1 MSVPKFGSIFRRQQH
16 TLHGLAR
23 SAAGTLDAKTA
34 SLDPVFTMT
43 MLVIG
48 GRESSAISIFFAAIF
63 NLMFPRIG
71 IGFA

>member
-1 MSVPKFGSIFRRQQH
+1 MGWQGARLVRRRKG
-16 TLHGLAR
+16 GLL
-23 SAAGTLDAKTA
+23 G
-34 SLDPVFTMT
+34 PVFTMT